1 MGNEEVKLDDI
12 NLSSQMVGEVQAFI
26 FTMRWV
32 LYEFYSF
39 KKMKKEGI
47 VNSGDFD
54 QLEDDIIYVLHKAV
68 VKNQVLET
76 LVILNR
82 LIN

>member
-1 MGNEEVKLDDI
+1 
-12 NLSSQMVGEVQAFI
+12 
-26 FTMRWV
+26 
-32 LYEFYSF
+32 
-39 KKMKKEGI
+39 MKKEGI
-47 VNSGDFD
+47 LSSNDFD

-82 LIN
+82 LINNKTDKNIRKRYRLIEKYQS